1 MATTTELATALDRA
15 ESALSRARDRARA
28 AAEETVEQLAVV
40 AGGAL
45 GGYLDAEFG
54 AQKIIGLSYPLALG
68 GLLSVAGMFGWAGRQ
83 SNMVQAV
90 GGGLLAWEGGKA
102 VYKVRTQQQQ
112 AAPPK
117 VQGNAVGQLFGAPQ
131 GDLTAEELQRQY
143 IAYQAANRQAA

>member
-15 ESALSRARDRARA
+15 ESALSRARDRAKV

-54 AQKIIGLSYPLALG
+54 TQKIIGLSYPLALG
-68 GLLSVAGMFGWAGRQ
+68 GLLTVAGMFGWVGKQ
-83 SNMVQAV
+83 SSMVQGL

-102 VYKVRTQQQQ
+102 VFNVRRQQQQ
-112 AAPPK
+112 APK
-117 VQGNAVGQLFGAPQ
+117 VQGNVVGQIGPAPAV
-131 GDLTAEELQRQY
+131 LTAEELQRQY
-143 IAYQAANRQAA
+143 VAYQNAARAA